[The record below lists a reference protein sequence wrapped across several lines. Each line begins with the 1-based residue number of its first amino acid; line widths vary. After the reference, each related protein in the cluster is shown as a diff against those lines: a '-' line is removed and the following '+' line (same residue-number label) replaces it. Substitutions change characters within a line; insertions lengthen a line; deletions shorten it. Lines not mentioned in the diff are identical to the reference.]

1 MFFFFFFTWLTGY
14 LLFVFFF
21 LFAIEY
27 NNPKNAFMKVTINLL
42 GCRANSLSDEGG
54 KLISKTGEAASKCLE
69 LNCTSELKQYFFCIP
84 PGASLIEEHVE
95 TSQALT
101 KADSLTEI
109 ATWIHGINRATI
121 PRHTFQRYE
130 VNLKANVAPLISDNP
145 IKNLDKTIY
154 SPTGYRE
161 PFYASF
167 LTRLGKAMLVP
178 HWSMVNQVNNPRLHS
193 CVFLFSLFT
202 VHHSPQLKSMQ
213 PHISPNCWG
222 RFDAPN
228 CPMRFQHGQIK
239 YWVASC
245 HLTVPVVQ
253 WLKM

>member
-84 PGASLIEEHVE
+84 PGASLIEEHME

-178 HWSMVNQVNNPRLHS
+178 HWSTRSTIPGFTHVYFS
-193 CVFLFSLFT
+193 FLCSPFT
-202 VHHSPQLKSMQ
+202 VHHS
-213 PHISPNCWG
+213 
-222 RFDAPN
+222 
-228 CPMRFQHGQIK
+228 
-239 YWVASC
+239 
-245 HLTVPVVQ
+245 
-253 WLKM
+253 